1 MSEGWALNVVD
12 GWTVP
17 GFTHVRD
24 LGSGAS
30 GRVVLAVD
38 DLTQTKVA
46 IKYLDRRL
54 RGDETFLADFRT
66 TARRLSQLEDPNV
79 VDFYDFVE
87 TPEGAAIV
95 MERVEGV
102 SMRRI
107 LAAQGPTGPLAA
119 LAMLGGILAGL
130 AAGHERDLVH
140 GAVRPGNVLVDG
152 DGNGR
157 LTDFGLVPSASAAQS
172 GPAYAAPEL
181 WDGEPPSV
189 VTDLYAAAAIFFECL
204 TGRPPFSA
212 RSQSGL
218 AKAHR
223 ESAIPV
229 EEVPGP
235 LRDLIARGLAKD
247 PAERPKTAAD
257 MLGAV
262 EEAAVAAYG
271 LAWEAQGRSRLT
283 ELAAQTAES
292 PEPKPSRITT
302 PRGNPVAPPVR
313 SSRSRLIAAVVA
325 GVVIVGGVLGAAM
338 MYDGRDEDPRPE
350 PSPAGSGSPAP
361 TASAAPLAASLA
373 DRMGKATAKSPSAS
387 FTFRRTGCCGGSAWA
402 QGSFRMVPGAAPS
415 YTMTVTGGTKALRK
429 RTRAV
434 LVGGSAYVQAGKR
447 WQNASLAGGG
457 RGYAALAGQV
467 RSGTAAG
474 NVVALLRASTS
485 LNQAGGIYRGTVPV
499 SALGSAELT
508 QVASAVKA
516 RQVTFALRLD
526 RAGLPAQIRIKV
538 GQGGR
543 VQWLHTSYANWGRT
557 GSINAP
563 H

>member
-1 MSEGWALNVVD
+1 MVD

-24 LGSGAS
+24 LGSGSS

-54 RGDETFLADFRT
+54 RGDDAFLSDFRT
-66 TARRLSQLEDPNV
+66 TAQRLSQLEDPNV

-87 TPEGAAIV
+87 TPEGAAVV
-95 MERVEGV
+95 MERVNGV
-102 SMRRI
+102 SMRWM

-130 AAGHERDLVH
+130 AAGHDRGVVH
-140 GAVRPGNVLVDG
+140 GAVRPANVIVDG
-152 DGNGR
+152 AGNGR
-157 LTDFGLVPSASAAQS
+157 LTDFGLAPAASIAQS

-181 WDGEPPSV
+181 WNGAPASV
-189 VTDLYAAAAIFFECL
+189 ATDLYAATAIFFECL

-223 ESAIPV
+223 EAAIPV

-271 LAWEAQGRSRLT
+271 LSWEAQGRSRLT
-283 ELAAQTAES
+283 ELAAQTAER

-302 PRGNPVAPPVR
+302 PRGNPISQPVR
-313 SSRSRLIAAVVA
+313 SSRSRLVAALVA
-325 GVVIVGGVLGAAM
+325 GVVIIGGVLGAAVVHASQ
-338 MYDGRDEDPRPE
+338 DEDAPRPD

-361 TASAAPLAASLA
+361 ASPGATPGATLA
-373 DRMGKATAKSPSAS
+373 DKVSKATAETPGAS
-387 FTFRRTGCCGGSAWA
+387 FSYRRSGCCGGPAWA
-402 QGSFRMVPGAAPS
+402 QGSFRIVQGAAPS
-415 YTMTVTGGTKALRK
+415 YSMTVSASTKALRK

-467 RSGTAAG
+467 RAGSAAG
-474 NVVALLRASTS
+474 NVAALLQATTS
-485 LNQAGGIYRGTVPV
+485 LQEAGGIYRGTVPV
-499 SALGSAELT
+499 SALTQSPELT
-508 QVASAVKA
+508 QLASAVKA
-516 RQVTFALRLD
+516 KQVQFALRLD
-526 RAGLPAQIRIKV
+526 RNGLPVQIRIKV

-543 VQWLHTSYANWGRT
+543 SQLLQTSYSNWGKA

-563 H
+563 Q

>member
-1 MSEGWALNVVD
+1 MVD

-54 RGDETFLADFRT
+54 RGDEEFLAAFRAA
-66 TARRLSQLEDPNV
+66 ARRLSQLEDPNV

-87 TPEGAAIV
+87 TPEGAAVV
-95 MERVEGV
+95 MERVNGV
-102 SMRRI
+102 SMRWM

-130 AAGHERDLVH
+130 AAGHEREVVH

-152 DGNGR
+152 EGNGR
-157 LTDFGLVPSASAAQS
+157 LTDFGLAPEASAAQS

-181 WDGEPPSV
+181 WDGQAPSV
-189 VTDLYAAAAIFFECL
+189 ATDLYAATAIFFECL

-223 ESAIPV
+223 EAAIPV

-247 PAERPKTAAD
+247 PDERPKTAAD

-283 ELAAQTAES
+283 ELAAQTAER

-302 PRGNPVAPPVR
+302 PRGNPISPPSVR
-313 SSRSRLIAAVVA
+313 GSRSRLVAALVA
-325 GVVIVGGVLGAAM
+325 AVVIVGGVLGAAVL
-338 MYDGRDEDPRPE
+338 YDGGGDDDARPE
-350 PSPAGSGSPAP
+350 PSPAGSGTPSPASAG
-361 TASAAPLAASLA
+361 TALATSLA
-373 DRMGKATAKSPSAS
+373 DKVSKATAQAPNAS
-387 FTFRRTGCCGGSAWA
+387 FVFRRSGCCGGPAWA
-402 QGSFRMVPGAAPS
+402 QGSFATVSGAAPS
-415 YTMTVTGGTKALRK
+415 YTMTVTGGAKALRK

-434 LVGGSAYVQAGKR
+434 LVGDAAYVQAGKR
-447 WQNASLAGGG
+447 WQNTSLAGGG

-467 RSGTAAG
+467 RAGSAAD
-474 NVVALLRASTS
+474 NVAVLLRASTS
-485 LNQAGGIYRGTVPV
+485 LNQSGGIYRGTVPV
-499 SALGSAELT
+499 SALGGSAELT
-508 QVASAVKA
+508 RLASAAKA
-516 RQVTFALRLD
+516 EQLSFSLRLD
-526 RAGLPAQIRIKV
+526 RAGLPVQIRIRL

-543 VQWLHTSYANWGRT
+543 TQSLQTSYSRWGKT
-557 GSINAP
+557 GSISAP
-563 H
+563 R

>member
-1 MSEGWALNVVD
+1 MVD

-24 LGSGAS
+24 LGSGSS

-46 IKYLDRRL
+46 IKYLDRKL
-54 RGDETFLADFRT
+54 RSDDAFLADFRT
-66 TARRLSQLEDPNV
+66 TAQRLSQLEDPNV

-87 TPEGAAIV
+87 APEGAAVV
-95 MERVEGV
+95 MERVDGV
-102 SMRRI
+102 SMRWM

-119 LAMLGGILAGL
+119 LALLGGILAGL
-130 AAGHERDLVH
+130 AAGHDRDVVH
-140 GAVRPGNVLVDG
+140 GAVRPGNVIVDG
-152 DGNGR
+152 AGNGR
-157 LTDFGLVPSASAAQS
+157 LTDFGLAHAGSIAQS

-181 WDGEPPSV
+181 WNGGPATV
-189 VTDLYAAAAIFFECL
+189 ATDLYAAAAIFFECL
-204 TGRPPFSA
+204 TGRPPFNA

-223 ESAIPV
+223 EAAIPV

-235 LRDLIARGLAKD
+235 LRDLIARSLAKD
-247 PAERPKTAAD
+247 PAERPRTAAD

-271 LAWEAQGRSRLT
+271 LSWEAQGRSRLT
-283 ELAAQTAES
+283 ELAAQTAER
-292 PEPKPSRITT
+292 PEPKPKPSRITT
-302 PRGNPVAPPVR
+302 PRGLPISPPVR
-313 SSRSRLIAAVVA
+313 TSRSRLVAALVA
-325 GVVIVGGVLGAAM
+325 GVVIIGGVLGAAVVHASQ
-338 MYDGRDEDPRPE
+338 DEDPPRPD

-361 TASAAPLAASLA
+361 TTPGTTSAAALA
-373 DRMGKATAKSPSAS
+373 DRVGKATAETPGAS
-387 FTFRRTGCCGGSAWA
+387 FSFRRTGCCGGSAWA
-402 QGSFRMVPGAAPS
+402 QGSFQIVQGAAPS
-415 YTMTVTGGTKALRK
+415 YTMTVTGSTKALRK

-467 RSGTAAG
+467 RAGSAAG
-474 NVVALLRASTS
+474 NVVALLQASTS
-485 LNQAGGIYRGTVPV
+485 LKEAGGIYRGTVPV
-499 SALGSAELT
+499 SALSQNPELT
-508 QVASAVKA
+508 QLASAVKA
-516 RQVTFALRLD
+516 KQVAFALRLD
-526 RAGLPAQIRIKV
+526 QTGLPVQIRIKV

-543 VQWLHTSYANWGRT
+543 SQVLQTSYSNWGKV

-563 H
+563 Q